1 MSHVPNLA
9 KVNEMNPQNVTAMSF
24 EIKEASSTNVPRV
37 QASKSRRTSVYAA
50 LLQGPASML
59 ASNVSD
65 RADVSF
71 AAILGYN

>member
-9 KVNEMNPQNVTAMSF
+9 TVNEMNPQNVTAMSF
-24 EIKEASSTNVPRV
+24 EIKEASSTNSSRV
-37 QASKSRRTSVYAA
+37 QAAKSRRTSAYAA
-50 LLQGPASML
+50 LLHGPASML

>member
-1 MSHVPNLA
+1 MNSHHV
-9 KVNEMNPQNVTAMSF
+9 VAMSF
-24 EIKEASSTNVPRV
+24 ETKEAIPTNIARV
-37 QASKSRRTSVYAA
+37 QPAKTKQASLYAS
-50 LLQGPASML
+50 LLQNPLAML

>member
-1 MSHVPNLA
+1 
-9 KVNEMNPQNVTAMSF
+9 MNACQDFAIACETAEAGPVMTPRVDLVTAKRISLY
-24 EIKEASSTNVPRV
+24 K
-37 QASKSRRTSVYAA
+37 A
-50 LLQGPASML
+50 LLHAPMSTL